1 MNDVYARFI
10 NKQASDKQILIVS
23 RLIVIGLGI
32 FALLQLTLFSS
43 ILQMALYA
51 YTVYAAAIT
60 PVVMAAFFSKRATAA
75 AAVWSIALGTA
86 ITVIW
91 NLQQL
96 AMQNHHATF
105 IPPSWLGRD
114 AIFPALAVSV
124 LALVVVSL
132 ATPKPK
138 PEQWAPFFA
147 EQKSEVVSAKQA

>member
-1 MNDVYARFI
+1 
-10 NKQASDKQILIVS
+10 
-23 RLIVIGLGI
+23 
-32 FALLQLTLFSS
+32 
-43 ILQMALYA
+43 MALYA

-75 AAVWSIALGTA
+75 GAVWSIALGTA

-96 AMQNHHATF
+96 AMQDHRATF
-105 IPPSWLGRD
+105 IPASWLERD

-124 LALVVVSL
+124 LALVIVSL

-138 PEQWAPFFA
+138 REQWSPFFA
-147 EQKSEVVSAKQA
+147 EEPSEVVAARQV